1 MKTTFIRKTGFY
13 GMGSSIQ
20 LRINNEKRS
29 FLNHEQKITL
39 DLEVPFTMQVTFYWL
54 KSPVYTVKEAKPV
67 YVITMNSLILQ
78 IYPFLFLATGL
89 GGRFPTK
96 SIFQFFCSCRDVC
109 VLFLYKKPGIFD
121 QGGKL
126 WQTLIFF

>member
-29 FLNHEQKITL
+29 VLSHEQKITL
-39 DLEVPFTMQVTFYWL
+39 DLEVPFTM
-54 KSPVYTVKEAKPV
+54 
-67 YVITMNSLILQ
+67 LQ

-89 GGRFPTK
+89 GAVFL
-96 SIFQFFCSCRDVC
+96 QNLFFSFFAVI
-109 VLFLYKKPGIFD
+109 VLIAFFFYIKNRAYLIKEENY
-121 QGGKL
+121 GKL
-126 WQTLIFF
+126 

>member
-67 YVITMNSLILQ
+67 YVIIMNGLILQ

-89 GGRFPTK
+89 GAVFL
-96 SIFQFFCSCRDVC
+96 QNLFFSFFAVVVMFAFFFYIKNRAY
-109 VLFLYKKPGIFD
+109 LIKEENY
-121 QGGKL
+121 GKL
-126 WQTLIFF
+126 

>member
-29 FLNHEQKITL
+29 VLNHEQKITL

-67 YVITMNSLILQ
+67 YVTTMNGLILQ

-89 GGRFPTK
+89 GAVFL
-96 SIFQFFCSCRDVC
+96 QNLFFSFFAVI
-109 VLFLYKKPGIFD
+109 VLFAFFFYIKNRAYLIKEENY
-121 QGGKL
+121 GKL
-126 WQTLIFF
+126 

>member
-1 MKTTFIRKTGFY
+1 MKATFIRKTGFY

-29 FLNHEQKITL
+29 VLNHEQKITL

-78 IYPFLFLATGL
+78 IYPFLFLTTGL
-89 GGRFPTK
+89 GAVFL
-96 SIFQFFCSCRDVC
+96 QNLFFSFFAVV
-109 VLFLYKKPGIFD
+109 VLFAFFFYIKNRAYLIKEENY
-121 QGGKL
+121 GKL
-126 WQTLIFF
+126 

>member
-29 FLNHEQKITL
+29 VLSHEQKITL

-54 KSPVYTVKEAKPV
+54 KSPVYTVKEAKPA
-67 YVITMNSLILQ
+67 YVITMNYLILQ

-89 GGRFPTK
+89 GAVFL
-96 SIFQFFCSCRDVC
+96 QNLFFSFFAVI
-109 VLFLYKKPGIFD
+109 VLIEFFFYIKNRAYLIKEENY
-121 QGGKL
+121 GKL
-126 WQTLIFF
+126 

>member
-54 KSPVYTVKEAKPV
+54 KSPIYTVKEAKPV

-89 GGRFPTK
+89 GAVFL
-96 SIFQFFCSCRDVC
+96 QNLFFSFFAVVVMFAFFFYIKNRAY
-109 VLFLYKKPGIFD
+109 LIKEENY
-121 QGGKL
+121 GKL
-126 WQTLIFF
+126 

>member
-29 FLNHEQKITL
+29 VLNHEQKVTL
-39 DLEVPFTMQVTFYWL
+39 DLEVPFTMQITFYWL

-89 GGRFPTK
+89 GAVFL
-96 SIFQFFCSCRDVC
+96 QNLFFSFFAVVVMFAFFFYIKNRAY
-109 VLFLYKKPGIFD
+109 LIKEENY
-121 QGGKL
+121 GKL
-126 WQTLIFF
+126 

>member
-39 DLEVPFTMQVTFYWL
+39 DLEVPFTMQVTIYWL

-89 GGRFPTK
+89 GAVFL
-96 SIFQFFCSCRDVC
+96 QNLFFSFFAVVVMFAFFFYIKNRAY
-109 VLFLYKKPGIFD
+109 LIKEENY
-121 QGGKL
+121 GKL
-126 WQTLIFF
+126 

>member
-29 FLNHEQKITL
+29 VLNHEQKITL

-78 IYPFLFLATGL
+78 IYPFLFLTTGL
-89 GGRFPTK
+89 GAVFL
-96 SIFQFFCSCRDVC
+96 QNLFFSFFAVV
-109 VLFLYKKPGIFD
+109 VLFAFFFYIKNRAYLIKEENY
-121 QGGKL
+121 GKL
-126 WQTLIFF
+126 

>member
-29 FLNHEQKITL
+29 VLNHEQKITL

-89 GGRFPTK
+89 GAVFL
-96 SIFQFFCSCRDVC
+96 QNLFFSFFAVI
-109 VLFLYKKPGIFD
+109 VLFAFFFYIKNRAYLIKEENY
-121 QGGKL
+121 GKL
-126 WQTLIFF
+126 

>member
-78 IYPFLFLATGL
+78 IYPFLFLTTGL
-89 GGRFPTK
+89 GAVFL
-96 SIFQFFCSCRDVC
+96 QNLFFSFFAVVVMFAFFFYIKNRAY
-109 VLFLYKKPGIFD
+109 LIKEENY
-121 QGGKL
+121 GKL
-126 WQTLIFF
+126 

>member
-20 LRINNEKRS
+20 LRINDEKRS

-67 YVITMNSLILQ
+67 YVITMNGLILQ

-89 GGRFPTK
+89 GAVFL
-96 SIFQFFCSCRDVC
+96 QNLFFSFFAVVVMFAFFFYIKNRAY
-109 VLFLYKKPGIFD
+109 LIKEENY
-121 QGGKL
+121 GKL
-126 WQTLIFF
+126 

>member
-1 MKTTFIRKTGFY
+1 MKMTFIRKTGFY

-89 GGRFPTK
+89 GAVFL
-96 SIFQFFCSCRDVC
+96 QNLFFSFFAVVVMFAFFFYIKNRAY
-109 VLFLYKKPGIFD
+109 LIKEENY
-121 QGGKL
+121 GKL
-126 WQTLIFF
+126 

>member
-29 FLNHEQKITL
+29 VLNHEQKITL

-67 YVITMNSLILQ
+67 YVITMNGLILQ

-89 GGRFPTK
+89 GAVFL
-96 SIFQFFCSCRDVC
+96 QNLFFSFFAVI
-109 VLFLYKKPGIFD
+109 VLFAFLFYIKNRAYLIKEENY
-121 QGGKL
+121 GKL
-126 WQTLIFF
+126 

>member
-78 IYPFLFLATGL
+78 IYPVLFLATGL
-89 GGRFPTK
+89 GAVFL
-96 SIFQFFCSCRDVC
+96 QNLFFSFFAVVVMFAFFFYIKNRAY
-109 VLFLYKKPGIFD
+109 LIKEENY
-121 QGGKL
+121 GKL
-126 WQTLIFF
+126 

>member
-1 MKTTFIRKTGFY
+1 MKTTFIRKNGFY

-89 GGRFPTK
+89 GAVFL
-96 SIFQFFCSCRDVC
+96 QNLFFSFFAVVVMFAFFFYIKNRAY
-109 VLFLYKKPGIFD
+109 LIKEENY
-121 QGGKL
+121 GKL
-126 WQTLIFF
+126 

>member
-29 FLNHEQKITL
+29 VLNHEQKITL
-39 DLEVPFTMQVTFYWL
+39 DLEVPFTMQITFYWL

-67 YVITMNSLILQ
+67 YVITMNGLILQ

-89 GGRFPTK
+89 GAVFL
-96 SIFQFFCSCRDVC
+96 QNLFFSFFAVI
-109 VLFLYKKPGIFD
+109 VLFAFFFYIKNRAYLIKEENY
-121 QGGKL
+121 GKL
-126 WQTLIFF
+126 

>member
-54 KSPVYTVKEAKPV
+54 KSPVYTVKEAKLV

-89 GGRFPTK
+89 GAVFL
-96 SIFQFFCSCRDVC
+96 QNLFFSFFAV
-109 VLFLYKKPGIFD
+109 VVMFAFFFYIKKRAYLIKEENY
-121 QGGKL
+121 GKL
-126 WQTLIFF
+126 

>member
-29 FLNHEQKITL
+29 VLNHEQKITL

-89 GGRFPTK
+89 GAVFL
-96 SIFQFFCSCRDVC
+96 QNLFFSFFAVI
-109 VLFLYKKPGIFD
+109 VLFAFFFYIKKRAYLIKEENY
-121 QGGKL
+121 GKL
-126 WQTLIFF
+126 

>member
-20 LRINNEKRS
+20 LRINNEKRC

-39 DLEVPFTMQVTFYWL
+39 DLEVLFTMQVTFYWL

-89 GGRFPTK
+89 GAVFL
-96 SIFQFFCSCRDVC
+96 QNLFFSFFAVVVMFAFFFYIKNRAY
-109 VLFLYKKPGIFD
+109 LIKEENY
-121 QGGKL
+121 GKL
-126 WQTLIFF
+126 

>member
-29 FLNHEQKITL
+29 VLSHEQKITL

-54 KSPVYTVKEAKPV
+54 KSPVYTVKEAKPA
-67 YVITMNSLILQ
+67 YVITMNYLILQ

-89 GGRFPTK
+89 GAVFLQNLFF
-96 SIFQFFCSCRDVC
+96 SFCSYCVDC
-109 VLFLYKKPGIFD
+109 VLFLYKNRAYLIKEENY
-121 QGGKL
+121 GKL
-126 WQTLIFF
+126 

>member
-29 FLNHEQKITL
+29 VLNHEQKITL

-67 YVITMNSLILQ
+67 YVLTMNGLILQ

-89 GGRFPTK
+89 GAVFL
-96 SIFQFFCSCRDVC
+96 QNLFFSFFAVI
-109 VLFLYKKPGIFD
+109 VLFAFFFYIKNRAYLIKEENY
-121 QGGKL
+121 GKL
-126 WQTLIFF
+126 

>member
-29 FLNHEQKITL
+29 VLNHEQKITL

-67 YVITMNSLILQ
+67 YVITMNGLILQ

-89 GGRFPTK
+89 GAVFL
-96 SIFQFFCSCRDVC
+96 QNLFFSFFAVVVMFAFFFYIKNRAY
-109 VLFLYKKPGIFD
+109 LIKEENY
-121 QGGKL
+121 GK
-126 WQTLIFF
+126 I

>member
-13 GMGSSIQ
+13 GMGSLIQ

-29 FLNHEQKITL
+29 VLSHEQKITL

-54 KSPVYTVKEAKPV
+54 KSPVYTVKEAKPA
-67 YVITMNSLILQ
+67 YVITMNYLILQ

-89 GGRFPTK
+89 GAVFL
-96 SIFQFFCSCRDVC
+96 QNLFFSFFAVI
-109 VLFLYKKPGIFD
+109 VLIAFFFYIKNRAYLIKEENY
-121 QGGKL
+121 GKL
-126 WQTLIFF
+126 

>member
-29 FLNHEQKITL
+29 VLNHEQKITL

-54 KSPVYTVKEAKPV
+54 KSPVYTVKEAKPA
-67 YVITMNSLILQ
+67 YVITMNYLILQ

-89 GGRFPTK
+89 GAVFL
-96 SIFQFFCSCRDVC
+96 QNLFFSFFAVI
-109 VLFLYKKPGIFD
+109 VLFAFFFYIKNRAYLIKEENY
-121 QGGKL
+121 GKL
-126 WQTLIFF
+126 

>member
-39 DLEVPFTMQVTFYWL
+39 DLEVTFTMQVTFYWL

-89 GGRFPTK
+89 GAVFL
-96 SIFQFFCSCRDVC
+96 QNLFFSFFAVVVMFAFFFYIKNRAY
-109 VLFLYKKPGIFD
+109 LIKEENY
-121 QGGKL
+121 GKL
-126 WQTLIFF
+126 

>member
-89 GGRFPTK
+89 RAVFL
-96 SIFQFFCSCRDVC
+96 QNLFFSFFAVVVMFAFFFYIKNRAY
-109 VLFLYKKPGIFD
+109 LIKEENY
-121 QGGKL
+121 GKL
-126 WQTLIFF
+126 

>member
-29 FLNHEQKITL
+29 VLNHEQKITL

-89 GGRFPTK
+89 GAVFL
-96 SIFQFFCSCRDVC
+96 QNLFFSFFAVV
-109 VLFLYKKPGIFD
+109 VLFAFFFYIKNRAYLIKEENY
-121 QGGKL
+121 GKL
-126 WQTLIFF
+126 

>member
-89 GGRFPTK
+89 GAVFLQNLFF
-96 SIFQFFCSCRDVC
+96 IFFAVVVMFAFFFYIKNRAY
-109 VLFLYKKPGIFD
+109 LIKEENY
-121 QGGKL
+121 GKL
-126 WQTLIFF
+126 

>member
-29 FLNHEQKITL
+29 FLNHEQQITL

-89 GGRFPTK
+89 GAVFL
-96 SIFQFFCSCRDVC
+96 QNLFFSFFAVVVMFAFFFYIKNRAY
-109 VLFLYKKPGIFD
+109 LIKEENY
-121 QGGKL
+121 GKL
-126 WQTLIFF
+126 

>member
-29 FLNHEQKITL
+29 VLNHEQKITL

-89 GGRFPTK
+89 GAVFL
-96 SIFQFFCSCRDVC
+96 QNLFFSFFAVVVMFAFFFYIKNRAY
-109 VLFLYKKPGIFD
+109 LIKEENY
-121 QGGKL
+121 GKL
-126 WQTLIFF
+126 

>member
-29 FLNHEQKITL
+29 VLNHEQKITL
-39 DLEVPFTMQVTFYWL
+39 DLEVPFTMQVTFYWQ

-67 YVITMNSLILQ
+67 YVITMNGLILQ

-89 GGRFPTK
+89 GAVFL
-96 SIFQFFCSCRDVC
+96 QNLFFSFFAVI
-109 VLFLYKKPGIFD
+109 VLFAFFFYIKNRAYLIKEENY
-121 QGGKL
+121 GKL
-126 WQTLIFF
+126 

>member
-78 IYPFLFLATGL
+78 IYPLLFLATGL
-89 GGRFPTK
+89 GAVFL
-96 SIFQFFCSCRDVC
+96 QNLFFSFFAVVVMFAFFFYIKNRAY
-109 VLFLYKKPGIFD
+109 LIKEENY
-121 QGGKL
+121 GKL
-126 WQTLIFF
+126 

>member
-29 FLNHEQKITL
+29 VLNHEQKITL
-39 DLEVPFTMQVTFYWL
+39 DLEVPFTIQVTFYWL

-67 YVITMNSLILQ
+67 YVITMNGLILQ

-89 GGRFPTK
+89 GAVFL
-96 SIFQFFCSCRDVC
+96 QNLFFSFFAVI
-109 VLFLYKKPGIFD
+109 VLFAFFFYIKNRAYLIKEENY
-121 QGGKL
+121 GKL
-126 WQTLIFF
+126 

>member
-29 FLNHEQKITL
+29 VLSHEQKITL

-54 KSPVYTVKEAKPV
+54 KSPVYTVKEAKPA
-67 YVITMNSLILQ
+67 YVITMNYLILQ

-89 GGRFPTK
+89 GAVFL
-96 SIFQFFCSCRDVC
+96 QNLFFSFFAVI
-109 VLFLYKKPGIFD
+109 VLIAFFLYTKNRAYLIKEENY
-121 QGGKL
+121 GKL
-126 WQTLIFF
+126 